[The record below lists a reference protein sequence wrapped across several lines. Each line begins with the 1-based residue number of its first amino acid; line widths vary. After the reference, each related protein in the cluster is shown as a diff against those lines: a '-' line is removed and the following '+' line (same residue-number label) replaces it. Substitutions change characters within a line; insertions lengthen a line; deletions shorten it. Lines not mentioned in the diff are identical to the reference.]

1 MREVSQKCRLPT
13 LPGLSN
19 VTSLQGFPGGDLHS
33 DKQDGQTIGQSG
45 PARVLASHSAGQESA
60 LGSKTKDTSGRSST
74 ASLASANLS
83 RSLASRLQVRTG
95 STGWILYATT
105 WNLLATPSGRLLP
118 VQQAQARR
126 TYDKGC
132 TGLQTLH
139 PDGLDKIFTLRGW
152 PTPTARTG
160 KDVPYM
166 QALRQDGKPRLD
178 QVATVVFAHFGM
190 LRVGSQLLDTIPGM
204 EDLSHALSRIRL
216 NPDFCRWLMGYP
228 ATWSNCAA
236 MAMRCA
242 CPKRKHS

>member
-1 MREVSQKCRLPT
+1 MSNLPT

-19 VTSLQGFPGGDLHS
+19 VTSLQGFPAGGLHS
-33 DKQDGQTIGQSG
+33 DRQGGPMKSQSG
-45 PARVLASHSAGQESA
+45 PALAPASLSVPQADTR
-60 LGSKTKDTSGRSST
+60 GSETQDTFGRSST

-178 QVATVVFAHFGM
+178 QVSTVALAHFGM
-190 LRVGSQLLDTIPGM
+190 LRVGSRLLDPTPGA
-204 EDLSHALSRIRL
+204 ESLSHVRL
-216 NPDFCRWLMGYP
+216 NPEHCRWLMGYP

>member
-1 MREVSQKCRLPT
+1 MSNLPT

-19 VTSLQGFPGGDLHS
+19 VTSLQGFPDGGLHS
-33 DKQDGQTIGQSG
+33 DRQGGPMKSQSG
-45 PARVLASHSAGQESA
+45 AARVLAKASQERASD
-60 LGSKTKDTSGRSST
+60 LGSKTKDTFGRSST
-74 ASLASANLS
+74 ASLASVTLS

-118 VQQAQARR
+118 VQQARARH

-139 PDGLDKIFTLRGW
+139 PDGLDKIFVLRGW

-166 QALRQDGKPRLD
+166 QALRQDGRPRLD

-190 LRVGSQLLDTIPGM
+190 LCVGSRLLDPTPGA
-204 EDLSHALSRIRL
+204 ESLSHVRL
-216 NPDFCRWLMGYP
+216 NPEHCRWLMGYP

-236 MAMRCA
+236 TAMRCA
-242 CPKRKHS
+242 CPRRKHS